1 MKVVAI
7 EQKRKSINRIT
18 LLNICSTFLIQG
30 IAFLTIPVFTR
41 LLGAEQF
48 GIYSVF
54 HSWSTL
60 FTCVLGLGVSN
71 SVGNGFYYFKDRYI
85 EFRNSILVFGT
96 IISILLISSGL
107 MALRFLNLVPGYS
120 LGLTALLLTTS
131 FGRFIL
137 NFVQNACVYEKRAEL
152 NFFVSIVTSV
162 SSVILS
168 LIFISYIDKINRYL
182 GKIAGECLVYFIVAL
197 GVGTKLFC
205 ERPIGIRID
214 YCRFGL
220 KIGFPVIF
228 HSFAHSIL
236 TQSDRVMM
244 QNMGI
249 DNVEIGIYS
258 FYYTFVSVLLM
269 ILSALN
275 TSWCPFYYDD
285 LDNKNREILK
295 KRSANY
301 IELFTVIVCGF
312 LLLSREVSYIL
323 AGKEYRSGMDIMPI
337 LVISVYFVFMYQSQV
352 NFEMFHKKTK
362 IVAIGTSLA
371 ALINIL
377 LNFILIP
384 KYRIYGA
391 VVATGISYFMLFV
404 LHFII
409 VKCLKGYDDKP
420 EIKRFVLG
428 MFIVLGIS
436 SLFYILKDFWYLRWT
451 IGVLLGVFELR
462 KLIERKSIF

>member
-1 MKVVAI
+1 MKVVVI
-7 EQKRKSINRIT
+7 EQKKKSINRIA

-30 IAFLTIPVFTR
+30 IAFLTIPIFTR

-60 FTCVLGLGVSN
+60 FTSVLGLGVSN
-71 SVGNGFYYFKDRYI
+71 SVGNGFYHFKDRYI
-85 EFRNSILVFGT
+85 EFRNSILIFGVLV
-96 IISILLISSGL
+96 SILLISGGL
-107 MALRFLNLVPGYS
+107 IVVNAFNLLSRYS
-120 LGLTALLLTTS
+120 LGLIVLLLSMS
-131 FGRFIL
+131 FGRFVL

-152 NFFVSIVTSV
+152 NFFISIVISV
-162 SSVILS
+162 CSVMLS
-168 LIFISYIDKINRYL
+168 LIFISFIDDINRYL
-182 GKIAGECLVYFIVAL
+182 GKLVGESLVYLIIGI
-197 GVGTKLFC
+197 GVGIKFFF
-205 ERPIGIRID
+205 ERPIGIKID
-214 YCRFGL
+214 YCKFGL

-228 HSFAHSIL
+228 HSLAHSIL

-249 DNVEIGIYS
+249 DNIEIGIYS
-258 FYYTFVSVLLM
+258 FYYTFVSVVLM

-295 KRSANY
+295 RRTANY

-312 LLLSREVSYIL
+312 LFLSREVSYIL
-323 AGKEYRSGMDIMPI
+323 AGKEYRSGIDIIPM
-337 LVISVYFVFMYQSQV
+337 LVISVYFIFMYQSQV

-371 ALINIL
+371 ALMNIL
-377 LNFILIP
+377 FNLMLIP

-391 VVATGISYFMLFV
+391 VAATGISYFLLFL

-420 EIKRFVLG
+420 EIKRFILG

-436 SLFYILKDFWYLRWT
+436 GLFYILKDFWYLRWA